1 MQSKLKNKQK
11 ELDEFIQHTKN
22 NNILLEN
29 QIREQFKTTYKEK
42 FIHYNT
48 IIDDC
53 KSELTLQE
61 NKLNTT
67 KQHMYEEINKKVEE
81 KETVWM
87 NRINEQQLHY
97 EKLLEEERNKREKLI
112 IRDQNSTIKGIDGED
127 FTLQELN
134 KRFPTSEIED
144 THKESNRGDF
154 IIKIKNMQIMIENK
168 NYSRNVPKV
177 EIEKFYSDIKNN
189 ADINGGVFVSLKS
202 GICKKEDFQLEI
214 IEGKPI
220 VFLHK
225 LLQNMDNITKAVMI
239 IQLICDKEC
248 IDLNNKEILD
258 KLKNFSP
265 TLKRNLSKMKKSLKK
280 HENDML
286 SCLINQEQI
295 VKEVFNMFKIKY

>member
-1 MQSKLKNKQK
+1 
-11 ELDEFIQHTKN
+11 
-22 NNILLEN
+22 
-29 QIREQFKTTYKEK
+29 
-42 FIHYNT
+42 
-48 IIDDC
+48 
-53 KSELTLQE
+53 
-61 NKLNTT
+61 
-67 KQHMYEEINKKVEE
+67 MYEEINKKVEE